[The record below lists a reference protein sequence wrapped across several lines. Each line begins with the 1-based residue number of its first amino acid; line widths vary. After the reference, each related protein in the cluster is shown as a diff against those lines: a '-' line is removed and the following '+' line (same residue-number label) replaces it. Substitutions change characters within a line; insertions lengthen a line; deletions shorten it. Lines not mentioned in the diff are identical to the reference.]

1 MLEVA
6 RVYAFA
12 GATLSDAARAKMK
25 ALLADR
31 SKAPRHVYAAADFGL
46 EPADLD
52 RRFAK
57 YKREFGV

>member
-12 GATLSDAARAKMK
+12 GEALSDAARAKMK

-31 SKAPRHVYAAADFGL
+31 AKAPRHVYAAADFGL